1 MLACAFGAVASYN
14 QALEAVEF
22 GRQRV
27 LAAGVKFD
35 RPNDYFAEMVK
46 SDDHMARIRQRLAN
60 ESARIK
66 RSEEAAKQRALKKYG
81 KQAQAEKLQE
91 RAKAKSAELEKIKM
105 IRKGA
110 SEEQP
115 LWSKQKSSAGL
126 THVPGLLSAP
136 CFLAR
141 TTQVGP
147 TFWTTATTSRC
158 RSITRPAAPATRT
171 TARPA
176 RARSGR

>member
-1 MLACAFGAVASYN
+1 MRACALGAVASYN
-14 QALEAVEF
+14 QALEAVEV

-105 IRKGA
+105 IRKGPHA
-110 SEEQP
+110 
-115 LWSKQKSSAGL
+115 K
-126 THVPGLLSAP
+126 
-136 CFLAR
+136 R
-141 TTQVGP
+141 
-147 TFWTTATTSRC
+147 
-158 RSITRPAAPATRT
+158 AAPVE
-171 TARPA
+171 PDE
-176 RARSGR
+176 